1 MYSVNQK
8 VHYLKAG
15 SPAPAESVTVHGL
28 KTAKSMGLI
37 RVAGNVFECPSSQ
50 DFWKVTGN
58 KVIRLSAPEVDN
70 DEHLKPANK
79 ANPSRYLKD
88 ILAELEL

>member
-15 SPAPAESVTVHGL
+15 SPAPAESVTVTGL
-28 KTAKSMGLI
+28 KTARAMGLI

-58 KVIRLSAPEVDN
+58 KVIRLSSPEVDN
-70 DEHLKPANK
+70 GESLKPANK